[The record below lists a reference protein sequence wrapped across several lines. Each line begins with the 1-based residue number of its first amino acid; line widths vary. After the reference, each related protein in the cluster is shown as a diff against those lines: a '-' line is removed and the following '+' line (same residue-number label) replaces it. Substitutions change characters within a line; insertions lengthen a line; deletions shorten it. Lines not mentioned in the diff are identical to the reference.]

1 MRFFFLINFTGER
14 NDLKLVLETI
24 RKQLVDSFG
33 AASLEEGAY
42 HHGYNHITRLHWLT
56 ELEQLEKSLFE
67 LFLKPNDPNYVNTIL
82 TKMFNDWQLRIKV
95 VQESVRVV
103 EPLLCMR
110 RVALNLAREVAEKK
124 APQAVPFLDKMLGES
139 WLQSANVARAAG
151 VR

>member
-1 MRFFFLINFTGER
+1 M
-14 NDLKLVLETI
+14 
-24 RKQLVDSFG
+24 
-33 AASLEEGAY
+33 
-42 HHGYNHITRLHWLT
+42 
-56 ELEQLEKSLFE
+56 FE
-67 LFLKPNDPNYVNTIL
+67 LFLKPNDPNYANTIL

-139 WLQSANVARAAG
+139 WLQSVNVARAAG